1 MAVATAAQWIANWL
15 VTVTFPSLR
24 TGACPGTYLVYTAF
38 ALLSFV
44 FVLRFVRE
52 TKGRTLESM
61 DELAGQ

>member
-1 MAVATAAQWIANWL
+1 MAVATATQWITNWL

-24 TGACPGTYLVYTAF
+24 DWSLPGTYLVYTAF
-38 ALLSFV
+38 ALLSFG